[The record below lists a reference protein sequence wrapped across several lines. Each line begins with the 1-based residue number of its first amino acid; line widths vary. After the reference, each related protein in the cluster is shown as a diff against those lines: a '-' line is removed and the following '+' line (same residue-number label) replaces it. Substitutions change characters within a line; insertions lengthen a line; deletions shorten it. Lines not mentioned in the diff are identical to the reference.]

1 MLLMSFE
8 LVTHERHHYHYL
20 SAVNLDPSSSSKL
33 NALFWAGFGI
43 GRGGGILGTRF
54 IKNSYYILGDCFGIL
69 VATICFVILSDNEK
83 MLWSRV
89 ENLIIYYFHIADN
102 LCFLS

>member
-1 MLLMSFE
+1 M
-8 LVTHERHHYHYL
+8 VTQERHHDINLL

>member
-1 MLLMSFE
+1 MSIE

-89 ENLIIYYFHIADN
+89 ENLLVLLYT
-102 LCFLS
+102 FLYS